1 MVETTNTEKKALVTG
16 IYGQDAAYL
25 AEYLISKGYMVYG
38 AKRRSA
44 SSSPWRLEQLGLL
57 TNERL
62 QILECD
68 ITDPCS
74 LHTTIK
80 ETRPHEIYNTAAMS
94 HVGTSF
100 SQPIVSANVNALG
113 VLNILEAIRQIDANI
128 KFMQC
133 STSELY
139 GNLSYSEQSKTLFHP
154 RSPYGVA
161 KLFGYWTAVN
171 YREAYNIFAANAIS
185 YNHESSLRGEEFV
198 TRKITKGI
206 ADIVVGKKAFISLGN
221 IDAKRDWGHAKD
233 FVKGFHKIL
242 NHHTPGDFVL
252 ATGESHSVR
261 EFLDIAFRVAGLGN
275 YEKYIVIDP
284 KFFRP
289 AEVPDLKGDA
299 SYTKEV
305 LGWEPEIS
313 FEELV
318 KEMVVNDLQQVDIK
332 G

>member
-1 MVETTNTEKKALVTG
+1 MRNKSGKVALVTG

-25 AEYLISKGYMVYG
+25 TQYLIGLDYEVYG

-44 SSSPWRLEQLGLL
+44 SSSPWRLRELGLL
-57 TNERL
+57 NNERL
-62 QILECD
+62 HVIECD
-68 ITDPCS
+68 VTDIIS
-74 LHTTIK
+74 VSRTIK
-80 ETRPHEIYNTAAMS
+80 EINPDEIYNTAAMS

-100 SQPIVSANVNALG
+100 SQPIVSAEVNGIG
-113 VLNILEAIRQIDANI
+113 VLNILESVKSHNTGI

-139 GNLSYSEQSKTLFHP
+139 GSLSHDEQSKDLFHP

-171 YREAYNIFAANAIS
+171 YREAYDMFTSNAIS
-185 YNHESSLRGEEFV
+185 YNHESPLRGPEFV

-206 ADIVVGKKAFISLGN
+206 ADIVVGNSSYISLGN
-221 IDAKRDWGHAKD
+221 IDAKRDWGHARD
-233 FVKGFHKIL
+233 FVKGFHASLQIDK
-242 NHHTPGDFVL
+242 PDDFVF

-261 EFLDIAFRVAGLGN
+261 EFLEIAFRVAKLGN
-275 YEKYIVIDP
+275 YERYIEINP
-284 KFFRP
+284 KFYRP
-289 AEVPDLKGDA
+289 AEVQDLKGDPSKA
-299 SYTKEV
+299 KKI
-305 LGWEPEIS
+305 LNWEAETT

-318 KEMVVNDLQQVDIK
+318 EEMTINDLQSVNIN